1 MGIIE
6 SIMAWFSY
14 LTFMFNRGFFLRI
27 NIDWIVDQLTGNLG
41 P

>member
-1 MGIIE
+1 MSFLE
-6 SIMAWFSY
+6 SILGWFSY

-27 NIDWIVDQLTGNLG
+27 NFDWIIDQLTGDLG